1 MVRVSKVRLVTA
13 WNQHGATIPLIDIGQ
28 CDQGIDLPTH
38 QPLSTIAVLVPHD
51 GRKSP
56 GVQADGF
63 AGMSKVGKVFVDEEQ
78 PVMVAKS
85 ACSTH
90 KMFDLLDP
98 GRMANQL
105 FEWFTGLVDLL

>member
-1 MVRVSKVRLVTA
+1 
-13 WNQHGATIPLIDIGQ
+13 
-28 CDQGIDLPTH
+28 
-38 QPLSTIAVLVPHD
+38 
-51 GRKSP
+51 
-56 GVQADGF
+56 
-63 AGMSKVGKVFVDEEQ
+63 MSKVGKVFVDEEW
-78 PVMVAKS
+78 PMMVAKS